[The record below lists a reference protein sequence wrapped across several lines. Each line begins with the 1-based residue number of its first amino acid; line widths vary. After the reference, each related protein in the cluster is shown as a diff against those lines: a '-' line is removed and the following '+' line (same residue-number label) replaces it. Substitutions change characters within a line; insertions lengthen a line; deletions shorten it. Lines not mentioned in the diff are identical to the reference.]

1 LTTTGNVAQLTAT
14 DRTAANKNM
23 DTKMMICTICARGG
37 SKGVKN
43 KNTRMI
49 AGQPLIAHS
58 VQRALESGF
67 FKYVA
72 VSSDDPA
79 ILAAAKDAG
88 ANILVQRPDA
98 LATDSAAKIP
108 AIQHCFL
115 DVERQTGETFD
126 HVIDLD
132 ATSPLRTI
140 DDIKAVIEILHQTGV
155 GNVITAAPA
164 RRSPYFTLLE
174 CDENGVPH
182 LSKTAPVTVVRRQD
196 APPCYDMNAA
206 VYGWTRASL
215 LEGDSLF
222 GPDTRLYVMPEDRS
236 IDIDSELDFRIVEM
250 LLTEDSGA

>member
-1 LTTTGNVAQLTAT
+1 
-14 DRTAANKNM
+14 
-23 DTKMMICTICARGG
+23 MICSICARGG

-49 AGQPLIAHS
+49 AGRPLIAHS
-58 VQRALESGF
+58 VQHAIDSGLF
-67 FKYVA
+67 EHVA

-79 ILAAAKDAG
+79 ILAAAKEAG
-88 ANILVQRPDA
+88 ADIMVQRPDN
-98 LATDSAAKIP
+98 LATDEAPKIP
-108 AIQHCFL
+108 VIQHCL
-115 DVERQTGETFD
+115 RDAERQTGKVFD

-140 DDIKAVIEILHQTGV
+140 DDIKAVVDILKQDGV
-155 GNVITAAPA
+155 SNVLTAAPA

-174 CDENGVPH
+174 CDENGAPH

-206 VYGWTRASL
+206 VYGWTRTSL
-215 LEGDSLF
+215 LENDSLF
-222 GPDTRLYVMPEDRS
+222 GPDTRLYVMPEERS

-250 LLTEDSGA
+250 LLTDASGV